1 MRFFH
6 HKHQCYIEGEGSFVG
21 HHGKLENLAE
31 NDKEGVKGIAASIE
45 RSILTINKSM
55 SQSRLP
61 QMIKVEV
68 DMEPVVEDTSEV
80 VFSNQFSVPES
91 AVSFTLPGSI
101 TSIYEELGNTTTV
114 SEEDE
119 VVTEDGKTISFILTS
134 LKRPPLQ

>member
-45 RSILTINKSM
+45 RSIKKTCIM
-55 SQSRLP
+55 SQSKLS

-68 DMEPVVEDTSEV
+68 EMESVVEDTSEV
-80 VFSNQFSVPES
+80 VFSNQLSVPES
-91 AVSFTLPGSI
+91 AASFTLPGSSI
-101 TSIYEELGNTTTV
+101 TSIYEELGNTT
-114 SEEDE
+114 SMLEEDE
-119 VVTEDGKTISFILTS
+119 VVTEDGKTTRIMQTTL
-134 LKRPPLQ
+134 